1 MIEPALRVEGVRKS
15 YGQVEVLKGID
26 MQVKP
31 GEVACLVGPSGSGKS
46 TFLRCINHLEKI
58 NSGRLYVAGELV
70 GYEEKNGR
78 LYEFNTM
85 KKEVSRYTEEYINKH
100 RAFGELGHPESP
112 SINLDRV
119 SHMIVGLR
127 EDGNTWVGKAKILDT
142 PMGNIARSLIE
153 GGAQLGVSSRGMG
166 SLKNVNGVNV
176 VQPDFYLA
184 TAADIVAD
192 PSAPG
197 AFVQGIMEGKEWML
211 VNGVW
216 TEQYVEEAKREIKKA
231 SKKDIEKVSLHI
243 FENFMKKL

>member
-1 MIEPALRVEGVRKS
+1 MKLIKEINETVNYLTEEKDGTKSLFIEGPFL
-15 YGQVEVLKGID
+15 
-26 MQVKP
+26 
-31 GEVACLVGPSGSGKS
+31 VA
-46 TFLRCINHLEKI
+46 EKK
-58 NSGRLYVAGELV
+58 N
-70 GYEEKNGR
+70 KNGR
-78 LYEFNTM
+78 LYEYNTM
-85 KKEVSRYTEEYINKH
+85 KKEVHRYTEEYINKH
-100 RAFGELGHPESP
+100 RAFGELGHPDTP

-119 SHMIVGLR
+119 SHMIVGLK
-127 EDGNTWVGKAKILDT
+127 EDGNQWIGKAKILDT

-176 VQPDFYLA
+176 VQNDFYLA

-216 TEQYVEEAKREIKKA
+216 TEQDHSQAIKQIRQASRKEIEE
-231 SKKDIEKVSLHI
+231 VSLHI

>member
-1 MIEPALRVEGVRKS
+1 MKLIKEINDNVNYTYLEEANGKKCLHIEGPFL
-15 YGQVEVLKGID
+15 
-26 MQVKP
+26 
-31 GEVACLVGPSGSGKS
+31 VAETK
-46 TFLRCINHLEKI
+46 N
-58 NSGRLYVAGELV
+58 
-70 GYEEKNGR
+70 KNGR
-78 LYEFNTM
+78 LYEYNTM
-85 KKEVSRYTEEYINKH
+85 KKEVDRYTSEYINKS

-119 SHMIVGLR
+119 SHMIVGLK
-127 EDGNTWVGKAKILDT
+127 EDGNQWVGKAKILDT

-216 TEQYVEEAKREIKKA
+216 TEQYVEEAKREIKQA
-231 SKKDIEKVSLHI
+231 SAKDIEKVSLRI